1 MSTYFHDGQKITDGK
16 RFDALRTEDFTSSN
30 GVTIYTATLWEDHT
44 TSCNCPGWAIR
55 KTCKHTKTLGSRP
68 DRSVRT
74 RPATPTP
81 PPRPRPRRHSIPPS
95 LPVRIRRIELS

>member
-1 MSTYFHDGQKITDGK
+1 MGTYFQDGQKITDGQ
-16 RFDALRTEDFTSSN
+16 RFDAIRTEDFTSSN

-55 KTCKHTKTLGSRP
+55 KTCKHTKTFIRP
-68 DRSVRT
+68 GRPVHTRSV
-74 RPATPTP
+74 TPTP

-95 LPVRIRRIELS
+95 PPVRIRRIELS